1 MMQGV
6 WRKHRIWSTSLESGI
21 NEISDQLF
29 ILDKA
34 YIRYK
39 SQNYVSFAYNNASF
53 TQRIN
58 VKKTGM
64 KAAAVLAFMVGL
76 NSLRKVRKN
85 RKGIKKSEKVW
96 DFAISETFQYA
107 DFFADDGRGGN
118 DLPVCAGKAAIYSI
132 CCFEVHKWRHKDG
145 YAPDGSDLDVNEI
158 YSSTVIAQ
166 AMDSLGASGR
176 LSTVRSNCSVTP
188 IISEEQERI
197 TMHWSKREKKSPI
210 FPGYL

>member
-1 MMQGV
+1 MPKVERAIIMAAGLGNRMHPV
-6 WRKHRIWSTSLESGI
+6 TLTTPKPLVKVNGMRMIDTVVDGLHKNGI

-39 SQNYVSFAYNNASF
+39 SQNYVSFTYNNASF

-85 RKGIKKSEKVW
+85 RKGIKKSEKV
-96 DFAISETFQYA
+96 
-107 DFFADDGRGGN
+107 
-118 DLPVCAGKAAIYSI
+118 
-132 CCFEVHKWRHKDG
+132 
-145 YAPDGSDLDVNEI
+145 
-158 YSSTVIAQ
+158 
-166 AMDSLGASGR
+166 
-176 LSTVRSNCSVTP
+176 
-188 IISEEQERI
+188 
-197 TMHWSKREKKSPI
+197 
-210 FPGYL
+210 